1 MSIDPNTLNVSMRE
15 ELITFLRAY
24 FDGTEHAFGGEAVEF
39 PDCSVMLDRPQFDV
53 SLGKP
58 VIFLDTLEPRS
69 LDRKASTAG
78 MRQRFDIPMRFAVYT
93 SDSKKS
99 WKVNDQIQDC
109 LGVVFNGAPAE
120 LGSVGIK
127 TRAVGGPVKIHLDAS
142 QEWQV
147 SYRIVTFRVALEY
160 KRAGE

>member
-1 MSIDPNTLNVSMRE
+1 MSIDPSTLNASMRE
-15 ELITFLRAY
+15 ELLEFLGAY
-24 FDGTEHAFGGEAVEF
+24 FDGTDHAFGGESVEF
-39 PDCSVMLDRPQFDV
+39 PDCTVTLDRPQFDKTL
-53 SLGKP
+53 SKP
-58 VIFLDTLEPRS
+58 SIFLDTLEPRS
-69 LDRKASTAG
+69 LDRKASAAG
-78 MRQRFDIPMRFAVYT
+78 MRQRFDIPMRIAVYT

-109 LGVVFNGAPAE
+109 IGVVFNGAPAE
-120 LGSVGIK
+120 LGAEGIK

-147 SYRIVTFRVALEY
+147 SYRTVTFRVALEY